1 MEQRRGARRAPWA
14 SSEAWHDR
22 TTFVLSGGM
31 RERRGTR
38 PATVAWGLTL
48 GAALGLASL
57 PALAHEE
64 VVPPRALSSP
74 LAAWPGGRPSARD
87 AVVPLTVVVGVD
99 GAVSEALLDAS
110 VSPDLDRAAQAHAL
124 AMRFEPATK
133 SGVALK
139 ARIRLYVRFVG
150 SGEADAPPAA
160 APSELGPKGEA
171 QKVGAPKVG
180 APNIGAQKVGAP
192 TIAPRPLEVTAEG
205 ASAVRSASESRL
217 DRRVLAAAPHRTA
230 SEALRSVPGVFV
242 TQHSGEG
249 KAHQIFL
256 RGFDAQH
263 GQDLEVWVGGAPVND
278 VSNVHGQGYADLHFV
293 MPEIVDELSTSF
305 GPFEPRQGDFA
316 VAGTVRMKLGLDEPG
331 FVLRASGGSYGARR
345 LFLGYRPPSEP
356 SSTFAAFEGYQTDGF
371 GPSRS
376 VDRGSL
382 VAQLERT
389 LGPVTV
395 RALGTA
401 YATRYASAG
410 VLLRSDVERGRLSR
424 VATYDPDQGG
434 SSSRFSL
441 VLDLRSAGDPSV
453 EKSSFSLAPYVV
465 HRSLRLLQNF
475 TGALLDPVDGDRTE
489 QTNDAFTFGLTSSYR
504 RVLGW
509 PSPRDALE
517 VGLQGRGDLVEQR
530 HRRLARV
537 GDRGTQSLVDASVT
551 AAQVAAY
558 LDLSLSPTRW
568 LTLRGGGRV
577 DVLAFGTRDRRD
589 GEEQSRSSM
598 GPHFSAR
605 GTVDTRLAR
614 GLHVMF
620 SAGNGFRSPQARS
633 LGDGERAPFT
643 EVVSLEL
650 GARYEGELL
659 TASLAGFHTQLSD
672 DLVFDPATGRNER
685 LPSTARTGV
694 VGSFRASPTPW
705 LLATASLTFT
715 RAELTA
721 SSDTLSA
728 GDLVP
733 YAPQVVAR
741 TELAATPT
749 LTRLRG
755 HALVGRLGMGA
766 SLLHGRPLPFGEQG
780 RDAFLLDG
788 RASLR
793 YRWVELGLDAQ
804 NLLDAT
810 WYDSELV
817 FPSNFSAYGAG
828 GEATLVP
835 RRHVTVGPPL
845 TLLGVLTLSLS

>member
-1 MEQRRGARRAPWA
+1 MRGRGPWRWSIVVA
-14 SSEAWHDR
+14 S
-22 TTFVLSGGM
+22 
-31 RERRGTR
+31 
-38 PATVAWGLTL
+38 AT
-48 GAALGLASL
+48 AATLAS
-57 PALAHEE
+57 ATAAAHEE
-64 VVPPRALSSP
+64 VVPPKALSSP
-74 LAAWPGGRPSARD
+74 VAPWPDGRPSARD

-99 GAVSEALLDAS
+99 GAVSETLLDAS

-124 AMRFEPATK
+124 AMRFSPATK
-133 SGVALK
+133 NGVALR
-139 ARIRLYVRFVG
+139 ARIRLFVRFAG
-150 SGEADAPPAA
+150 SAEPASAPPGGQGPPSAGGANQPKADGAKAGAAKAGAPKEAKAGAA
-160 APSELGPKGEA
+160 APS
-171 QKVGAPKVG
+171 
-180 APNIGAQKVGAP
+180 
-192 TIAPRPLEVTAEG
+192 PLEVTAEG
-205 ASAVRSASESRL
+205 AQPVRSASESRV
-217 DRRVLAAAPHRTA
+217 DRAVIAAAPHRTA

-293 MPEIVDELSTSF
+293 MPELLDEVQTSF

-316 VAGTVRMKLGLDEPG
+316 VAGTVRMKLGLGEPG
-331 FVLRASGGSYGARR
+331 FVLKASGGSYGARR
-345 LFLGYRPPSEP
+345 LFLGYRPPSEA

-382 VAQLERT
+382 VAQIERT
-389 LGPVTV
+389 LGPVTL

-434 SSSRFSL
+434 ASSRFSL
-441 VLDLRSAGDPSV
+441 VLDLRSAGDPAL

-475 TGALLDPVDGDRTE
+475 TGALLDPIEGDRTE

-537 GDRGTQSLVDASVT
+537 GDRPVATLVDASVS
-551 AAQVAAY
+551 AAMVAAY
-558 LDLSLSPTRW
+558 LDLSLSPTKW

-577 DVLAFGTRDRRD
+577 DVLAFGTRDRAGGD
-589 GEEQSRSSM
+589 EQSRSSM

-605 GTVDTRLAR
+605 GTLDTRLAR
-614 GLHVMF
+614 GLHVML

-643 EVVSLEL
+643 EVLSLEL
-650 GARYEGELL
+650 GARYEAESLS
-659 TASLAGFHTQLSD
+659 ASLAGFHTRLSD

-694 VGSFRASPTPW
+694 VGSFRATPAPW
-705 LLATASLTFT
+705 ALATASLTFT

-721 SSDTLSA
+721 SSDTLAA
-728 GDLVP
+728 GALVP

-741 TELAATPT
+741 TELAVTPT
-749 LTRLRG
+749 LARLAG
-755 HALVGRLGMGA
+755 HALVGRVGMGA
-766 SLLHGRPLPFGEQG
+766 SLLFGRPLPFGEQG

-810 WYDSELV
+810 WYDAELV
-817 FPSNFSAYGAG
+817 FPSNFTAYGAG
-828 GEATLVP
+828 GAATLVP